1 MTTDILTF
9 LVRDKASMAGM
20 SVPVSSGRT
29 KKSWEQLQQEEAEA
43 DGETGGVQ
51 VVLMLRKGG
60 QGKAGAKS
68 ISVASDSS
76 LGEQF
81 LAREAQELKERER
94 VKQLTLEISERQEHE
109 ELTEAL
115 QQFGRVQHQ
124 PRHQHNRHNKGAP
137 DADLIFGKKH

>member
-1 MTTDILTF
+1 
-9 LVRDKASMAGM
+9 MAGM
-20 SVPVSSGRT
+20 SVPVNSGRS
-29 KKSWEQLQQEEAEA
+29 KKSWEQLQQEEAESG
-43 DGETGGVQ
+43 GESGVQ

-94 VKQLTLEISERQEHE
+94 VKQLTLEISERQEQE

-115 QQFGRVQHQ
+115 QQFGRVQHH

>member
-1 MTTDILTF
+1 
-9 LVRDKASMAGM
+9 MAGM
-20 SVPVSSGRT
+20 SVPVSSGRS
-29 KKSWEQLQQEEAEA
+29 KKNWEQLQLEDQEEAA
-43 DGETGGVQ
+43 GASGVQ

-60 QGKAGAKS
+60 QGKAGTKS
-68 ISVASDSS
+68 ICVSSDSN

-81 LAREAQELKERER
+81 LAREARELKERER
-94 VKQLTLEISERQEHE
+94 VKQLTLEISERQEQE